1 MARPVT
7 RPSQVSSGAQPLT
20 EEQWV
25 LVLAKITEARS
36 KLNTLKH
43 SVAKMAK
50 EMATGDDQKSVLM
63 DINSHNYLLLH
74 LMFQLLNLSLMF
86 SWFLVDQNELITV
99 SCVIIQFTGWCKQLI
114 NCFIYLDIWN
124 LTQGKITTMLTFMQH
139 IEAFKETMLCWMFFC
154 KGSLLKHS
162 PYF

>member
-1 MARPVT
+1 MARPVS

-86 SWFLVDQNELITV
+86 S
-99 SCVIIQFTGWCKQLI
+99 
-114 NCFIYLDIWN
+114 
-124 LTQGKITTMLTFMQH
+124 
-139 IEAFKETMLCWMFFC
+139 
-154 KGSLLKHS
+154 
-162 PYF
+162 